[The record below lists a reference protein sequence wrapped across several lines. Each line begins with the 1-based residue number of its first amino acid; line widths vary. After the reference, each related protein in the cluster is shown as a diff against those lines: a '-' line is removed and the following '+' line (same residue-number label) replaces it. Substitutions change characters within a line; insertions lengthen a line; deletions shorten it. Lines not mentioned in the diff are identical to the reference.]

1 MKPIKLIISA
11 FGPYSDK
18 MPEIYFDQF
27 EEKGLFLISGDTGA
41 GKTTIFDAIC
51 FALYGTTSGT
61 YRDTKNL
68 RSEYA
73 KPNTDSFV
81 DFYFS
86 HQGREYH
93 VWRQPEY
100 ERRKQRGDGLIT
112 EKQKATLYIEG
123 AAPIE
128 GVIQVN
134 NAVKELLH
142 IDDKQFKQIA
152 MIAQGEF
159 WDLLNAKTEQRTEIL
174 RTIFMTSGYKNIEY
188 ILKRRMDDNGAKKEH
203 AEVTV
208 IGNGSN
214 LLVGDKGIRGIV
226 IEIGSG
232 MNDIRVEDTK
242 IVAGAGAL
250 LSKVANAAAAAG
262 LGGMEFAAGIPG
274 SIGGAVTMN
283 AGAYGGEMKDILESV
298 KVIDPEG
305 MMHTL
310 SVEAL
315 DLSYRHSCIMEKGG
329 IVVEATIKLE
339 KKTEEEI
346 RAQMADLRNRRVE
359 KQPLEYPSAGSTFK
373 RPEGYFA
380 GKLIM
385 DAGLRGYTVGG
396 AQVSEKHCGF
406 VINHNNATAADV
418 CQLMQDVKDK
428 VRKQFGVELDPEV
441 KMIGEF

>member
-188 ILKRRMDDNGAKKEH
+188 ILKRHMDNNGAKKEH
-203 AEVTV
+203 AEQSIVQYFNDV
-208 IGNGSN
+208 IADKNDDINSELEELQTRAYKSGSAWN
-214 LLVGDKGIRGIV
+214 LEELIDIIKAV
-226 IEIGSG
+226 IELDENKK
-232 MNDIRVEDTK
+232 NDI
-242 IVAGAGAL
+242 
-250 LSKVANAAAAAG
+250 SK
-262 LGGMEFAAGIPG
+262 
-274 SIGGAVTMN
+274 
-283 AGAYGGEMKDILESV
+283 
-298 KVIDPEG
+298 
-305 MMHTL
+305 
-310 SVEAL
+310 
-315 DLSYRHSCIMEKGG
+315 
-329 IVVEATIKLE
+329 KLTTAE
-339 KKTEEEI
+339 VQLNKSK
-346 RAQMADLRNRRVE
+346 NR
-359 KQPLEYPSAGSTFK
+359 Q
-373 RPEGYFA
+373 
-380 GKLIM
+380 
-385 DAGLRGYTVGG
+385 
-396 AQVSEKHCGF
+396 
-406 VINHNNATAADV
+406 
-418 CQLMQDVKDK
+418 
-428 VRKQFGVELDPEV
+428 
-441 KMIGEF
+441 